1 MFRALARCAVNIA
14 RVSRPTVTQRVA
26 TPSLVV
32 CAQRNASGGGV
43 MSDEEFD
50 SRWVEF
56 FSKQDIDDWEL
67 RKGVNTLIGYDLV
80 PEPRI
85 IVAILQACRRLND
98 SASAIRVLEV
108 IKAKGGPRAAEIY
121 PYILQ
126 EIQPT
131 LDELGIKTPEQL
143 GLDKY

>member
-50 SRWVEF
+50 SRW
-56 FSKQDIDDWEL
+56 SSSSAN
-67 RKGVNTLIGYDLV
+67 RTLMTGSCG
-80 PEPRI
+80 RI